1 MKSNRRNEK
10 DILFLN
16 LSSTLP
22 VIQPRDLLLLFLNI
36 LLGLFFRKKVEDL
49 VVISPNMSDELEF
62 VLDDPRPVSV
72 LLETEGTLL
81 IGNKNVI
88 VNTAR
93 WAKRGGQA
101 P

>member
-1 MKSNRRNEK
+1 
-10 DILFLN
+10 
-16 LSSTLP
+16 
-22 VIQPRDLLLLFLNI
+22 
-36 LLGLFFRKKVEDL
+36 
-49 VVISPNMSDELEF
+49 MSDELEF